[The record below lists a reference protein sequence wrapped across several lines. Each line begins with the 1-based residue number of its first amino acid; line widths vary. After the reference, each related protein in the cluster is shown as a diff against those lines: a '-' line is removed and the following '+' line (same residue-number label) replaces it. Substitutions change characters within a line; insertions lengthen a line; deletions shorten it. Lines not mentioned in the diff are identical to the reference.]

1 MRLQRH
7 APDPLYQQLKA
18 SLVAEIASGRYR
30 SNQRLPS
37 ERDLSTRFRVSR
49 MTVRQAMLELAR
61 DGTVYTRIGKGTFV
75 AAPKIDQQ
83 LRALTGFTQEVRSRG
98 GQPASRVLEA
108 RVIPAAGDIAI
119 ALRLAPEARVIM
131 LARLRLADGV
141 PLALETAHLPF
152 ALFPQLLR
160 HDFARE
166 SLYDVLENEYKL
178 TLTQA
183 EQTLEAALG
192 GPREIE
198 LLELT
203 PPAAVLRMQR
213 LTLTTDGV
221 PVEYVLSV
229 YRGDRYKFHSA
240 LQSRRS
246 SL

>member
-1 MRLQRH
+1 MRLQRQ

-18 SLVAEIASGRYR
+18 SLVAEIAAGRYR

-37 ERDLSTRFRVSR
+37 ERELSARFRVSR

-61 DGTVYTRIGKGTFV
+61 DGAIYTRIGKGTFV
-75 AAPKIDQQ
+75 AEPKIDQQ
-83 LRALTGFTQEVRSRG
+83 LRALTGFTQEVCARG
-98 GQPASRVLEA
+98 GQPSSRVLEA
-108 RVIPAAGDIAI
+108 RVIPAAGDIA
-119 ALRLAPEARVIM
+119 AMLRLAPEAQVI
-131 LARLRLADGV
+131 LLSRLRLADGV
-141 PLALETAHLPF
+141 PLALETAYLPF

-160 HDFARE
+160 HDLARE

-178 TLTQA
+178 KLTHA

-192 GPREIE
+192 APREIE

-213 LTLTTDGV
+213 LTLTADGV

-240 LQSRRS
+240 LQARRNNP
-246 SL
+246 